1 MRRSLLPSAVPQ
13 PSGAA
18 QENTAAIPLT
28 KLARARNSIV
38 PPAHAAHRQPLA
50 AVTVQQPPAQTQTQT
65 AQLGHKRASAAFA
78 TQDEQRPTK
87 LSRSSLAPAPV
98 GAQATPQSQSQSL
111 QARTTTGGVAPLP
124 SPSQATELSVDCIP
138 GYDVRMLQGA
148 GGQLLSFEEVRA
160 MHPRYAIK
168 KKIVPL
174 HAHGHAPTTAAAPMT
189 TVPAHSAPLAPLHSP
204 TAAAGAAHHASHRGS
219 HFTPDHSA
227 HMHNQSLSH
236 PSPTVCTRA
245 AIDDIDAMFKDQSPA
260 PSAVVTPGARGGLG
274 GFAAAAGPP
283 VPFSTR
289 SLTKEIPPM
298 HDGAATGSGSG
309 SGGIGGGAFGLGAT
323 DYSRGRPSP
332 VAFTV
337 FTDEEMQTRNVAS
350 AAAAAQALQ
359 NNRAKGVGLCVFV
372 DPDLENQAPAAA
384 AAPAPAPAP
393 APAASSGGFG
403 GARRQ
408 ALAARAPEPAAVHQD
423 EDEDDEDDYSGG
435 NSSKSYPPLTPIAEV
450 NESDMSHASSTSA
463 TPGLTG
469 ATGAQ
474 AQAAAFAAA
483 QALARQQEEESA
495 AAAAAEELAAQGIL
509 DAFDPAQR
517 VAWINELGTL
527 SSPLVTD
534 LTAQAAPFLPLL
546 PALAAGTE
554 TQVEVGDSLFQV
566 SSVVA
571 PHAGWVE
578 AAPEERCLTLV
589 AENLLEGGES
599 CLRLGSVSE
608 LMEAQ
613 SASAL
618 LTRLL
623 ANDPSS
629 EALIRSLFLLPTQ
642 ALVYEDACCIVA
654 PTTPRGT
661 MASLLASYA
670 RAGAKMDPRL
680 AVYYCFELLKLL
692 QILHVNQMLHNNL
705 SPHTVWIRFD
715 DDAATAWSDV
725 WSAEGEGGWQGK
737 GVALGDFGAAID
749 RTLFPAETSF
759 RCANPRVLG
768 AFPAMALVQ
777 GPVLAAPSWAEAV
790 DLVALCQLAYAMLF
804 PGEELGAALQRDAST
819 GAVVVARAFPPGLH
833 SDVMKPLFDTVLNFS
848 FEPRGGAAGAQACAD
863 LLAQL
868 IQHFETAISMDQ
880 PNGQPTIA
888 QCLKQL
894 LQKQQLMMLN
904 TKK

>member
-13 PSGAA
+13 QNNVAS
-18 QENTAAIPLT
+18 ENTAVIPLT

-38 PPAHAAHRQPLA
+38 PPAAQRQPLQ
-50 AVTVQQPPAQTQTQT
+50 TVQPAAQTQT

-87 LSRSSLAPAPV
+87 LSRSSLAPVAAHP
-98 GAQATPQSQSQSL
+98 TPQSR
-111 QARTTTGGVAPLP
+111 ATAPAPLP

-138 GYDVRMLQGA
+138 GYDVRMLQGV

-160 MHPRYAIK
+160 MHPRYAMK

-174 HAHGHAPTTAAAPMT
+174 QTQSHAPA
-189 TVPAHSAPLAPLHSP
+189 VSAPLAPLHSP
-204 TAAAGAAHHASHRGS
+204 TPAAAAAHHASHRTA
-219 HFTPDHSA
+219 HYTPDHNA
-227 HMHNQSLSH
+227 HNQSLSH

-245 AIDDIDAMFKDQSPA
+245 AMDDIEAMFKDQSPA
-260 PSAVVTPGARGGLG
+260 PSALVVTPGSRGGLG
-274 GFAAAAGPP
+274 GFGAAAGPA

-298 HDGAATGSGSG
+298 HEGPASGSG
-309 SGGIGGGAFGLGAT
+309 AGIGGAFGLGAT

-337 FTDEEMQTRNVAS
+337 FTDEEMQTRNIAS
-350 AAAAAQALQ
+350 AAAALQAQQ

-372 DPDLENQAPAAA
+372 DPDLENQPPAAAAAA
-384 AAPAPAPAP
+384 AAPAPAPA
-393 APAASSGGFG
+393 ASTGGFG

-408 ALAARAPEPAAVHQD
+408 ALAARAPEPVAALH
-423 EDEDDEDDYSGG
+423 DEDDDESEDDYGAA

-534 LTAQAAPFLPLL
+534 LTSQSSPFLGVL
-546 PALAAGTE
+546 PGLASGAE
-554 TQVEVGDSLFQV
+554 NQLEVGESLFQV
-566 SSVVA
+566 SSVVP
-571 PHAGWVE
+571 PHAGWE
-578 AAPEERCLTLV
+578 QTPPEERCLTLV
-589 AENLLEGGES
+589 GENLLEGGES
-599 CLRLGSVSE
+599 CLRLGGVSE
-608 LMEAQ
+608 LMEAA
-613 SASAL
+613 SCSAL
-618 LTRLL
+618 LSRLL

-642 ALVYEDACCIVA
+642 AIVYEDSCCLVA

-661 MASLLASYA
+661 MASLLSSYA
-670 RAGAKMDPRL
+670 SAGSRMDPRL

-705 SPHTVWIRFD
+705 SVHTVWIRFD
-715 DDAATAWSDV
+715 DEAV
-725 WSAEGEGGWQGK
+725 WSETWSPEGEGGWQGK
-737 GVALGDFGAAID
+737 GVALGNFGAAVD
-749 RTLFPAETSF
+749 RALFPAETSF
-759 RCANPRVLG
+759 RCVNPRILA
-768 AFPAMALVQ
+768 AFPAMSLVQ
-777 GPVLAAPSWAEAV
+777 GEALAKPSWTEAV
-790 DLVALCQLAYAMLF
+790 DLVGLCQLAFAMLF
-804 PGEELGAALQRDAST
+804 PGEEMALHRDAS
-819 GAVVVARAFPPGLH
+819 GAVVLNKTFPPGLL
-833 SDVMKPLFDTVLNFS
+833 SDVMKPLFDTVLNFDYDT
-848 FEPRGGAAGAQACAD
+848 RNAQGGAD

-868 IQHFETAISMDQ
+868 IQHFETAISMEQ
-880 PNGQPTIA
+880 PNGQQTIA

-894 LQKQQLMMLN
+894 LQKQQLMMLS